1 MSERAYV
8 CRCLVLAAI
17 CAGLPLVGAVRARAA
32 DAPAGWTLRFEDGFE
47 RAELG
52 ADWSATGLTRIE
64 NGVLT
69 VGRDT
74 GEKELRR
81 PGRHLLNVWLAERSL
96 RSEQEGWGGGE
107 EVTGLLTLAARV
119 AEALEGSIVDGDRR
133 LRLIDEQPVSGPVGL
148 LVWEQRYALSRQAE
162 MVAPTFGG
170 RALAGADS
178 EMRVELGPLVRA
190 GSYFAFPGVNGVF
203 ERNLGL
209 RQRSIIWRGRLR
221 ASDDAALNAIE
232 ADIEGELADG
242 QAGAMIDAW
251 GRSHGSCGRRANA
264 PIAPKSYRSLHSRAL
279 ECRPG
284 SSRTRANEV
293 SAMRRRAFVRSFAAE
308 PPSASV
314 RGGVSR
320 SIESPDRPHSG
331 RSPAQR
337 PRH

>member
-1 MSERAYV
+1 MNSWTAIEAAVRSVLAGLTQGESGLLATVKGQTWRERKA
-8 CRCLVLAAI
+8 VLAAL
-17 CAGLPLVGAVRARAA
+17 ARERLPAA
-32 DAPAGWTLRFEDGFE
+32 Y
-47 RAELG
+47 
-52 ADWSATGLTRIE
+52 
-64 NGVLT
+64 VLT

-81 PGRHLLNVWLAERSL
+81 PGRHLVNVWLAERSL
-96 RSEQEGWGGGE
+96 RSEQEGWSGGE

-162 MVAPTFGG
+162 MVAPTFAG

-242 QAGAMIDAW
+242 QAGTMIDAW
-251 GRSHGSCGRRANA
+251 GRSHGSCV
-264 PIAPKSYRSLHSRAL
+264 IKSYKRVGPRGRDELDGSAL
-279 ECRPG
+279 QDSEI
-284 SSRTRANEV
+284 E
-293 SAMRRRAFVRSFAAE
+293 FVQLL
-308 PPSASV
+308 
-314 RGGVSR
+314 G
-320 SIESPDRPHSG
+320 
-331 RSPAQR
+331 
-337 PRH
+337 